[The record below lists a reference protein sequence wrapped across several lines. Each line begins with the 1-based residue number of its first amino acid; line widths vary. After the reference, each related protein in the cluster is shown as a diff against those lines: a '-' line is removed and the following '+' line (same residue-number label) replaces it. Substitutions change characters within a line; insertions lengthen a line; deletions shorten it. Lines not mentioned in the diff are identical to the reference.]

1 MDNQR
6 LKVLLYNAIVIL
18 EEQNCCE
25 LGLMDTDLADDIGI
39 TQEEYDEIMS
49 NELRCPFGGDE
60 TDDCDG
66 CAYSGDYHYVDG
78 ECKQRDDI

>member
-6 LKVLLYNAIVIL
+6 LKTLLYNAIVIL
-18 EEQNCCE
+18 EEQNGCE
-25 LGLMDTDLADDIGI
+25 LGLMDTDLAEELGI
-39 TQEEYDEIMS
+39 TQEEYDEVMS
-49 NELRCPFGGDE
+49 NELSCPFGGDE

-78 ECKQRDDI
+78 ECKQREGV

>member
-6 LKVLLYNAIVIL
+6 CKTLLYNVIVIL

-25 LGLMDTDLADDIGI
+25 LNLMNTDLADELGI

-49 NELRCPFGGDE
+49 NELKCPFGGDE

-78 ECKQRDDI
+78 ECTQR